1 MPKFDM
7 KEHEKRMRALLQP
20 KPLGSPVEERIKM
33 AIRRRK
39 LPKAGV

>member
-1 MPKFDM
+1 MAKFDI
-7 KEHEKRMRALLQP
+7 KEHEKRMLALLKP
-20 KPLGSPVEERIKM
+20 KALGSPIEEKIKM